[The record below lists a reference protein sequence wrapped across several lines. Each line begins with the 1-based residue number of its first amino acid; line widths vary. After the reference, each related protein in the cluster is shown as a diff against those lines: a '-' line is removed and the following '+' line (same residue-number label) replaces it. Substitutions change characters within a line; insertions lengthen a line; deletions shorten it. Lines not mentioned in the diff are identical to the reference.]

1 MLWSHPPESRP
12 ASSPFPYPPC
22 CHLCSN
28 SWPLWVRIAL
38 CTIYN
43 TVADIIP
50 FISPATVTAS
60 VRQRVTCCGSPST
73 VWNSMPWVSRFTWAK
88 SMICLYKPT
97 HNHSI
102 FTAKTQKQSRAL
114 IFGGGGGGCSV
125 LSFVILQNSDHPS
138 TTHMS
143 QFILTI
149 FTLQNANRLGGGGG
163 GGRRHYFL
171 IVIQSFVLVHSC
183 IAWFFYISTVTTTV
197 LYYLELY
204 LVMLHLMQSF

>member
-38 CTIYN
+38 CTKYN

-102 FTAKTQKQSRAL
+102 FNAKTQKQSRAL
-114 IFGGGGGGCSV
+114 IFRGLFS
-125 LSFVILQNSDHPS
+125 SFVILQKSL

-143 QFILTI
+143 QHLFYYYLLYIMQTQI
-149 FTLQNANRLGGGGG
+149 GGGG
-163 GGRRHYFL
+163 
-171 IVIQSFVLVHSC
+171 I
-183 IAWFFYISTVTTTV
+183 IS
-197 LYYLELY
+197 L
-204 LVMLHLMQSF
+204 